1 MQINIPSEISQL
13 QKVIVH
19 TPGHEVSLVNPELKD
34 ELLFDDIIFE
44 EDAREEHL
52 DMLKVFEAAM
62 PAGGGIYEI
71 TDLARECMESS
82 AVRETF
88 VDQLIEELPYENLAA
103 VESDLKELGP
113 DALLRFVVEGSISEQ
128 HPFSLHP
135 APNLLFTRDLAA
147 VAGQQIILSKAA
159 KRARARE
166 SLLMELIL
174 HEHPIFEQ
182 SRDQIIYTGGS
193 QSIEGGDV
201 LVVNEEIVLIGM
213 SERTSFSGLMGVAT
227 RLLQGNVQHVLAVDV
242 PKKRSSMH
250 LDTVFTF
257 ADAHECIVFPPAI
270 EEQTDNVVELYR
282 SKNSIQT
289 RQHTDLKNALENLTG
304 ETFNFIRCG
313 GEDRTRQFREQWT
326 DGANIF
332 ALAPGVVVGY
342 ERNTKTFEAL
352 EKNGYTLMTQ
362 FDFIDKQRESVF
374 DPQTSGKI
382 AISFQGHELCRGRGG
397 ARCMTLPILRN

>member
-1 MQINIPSEISQL
+1 
-13 QKVIVH
+13 
-19 TPGHEVSLVNPELKD
+19 
-34 ELLFDDIIFE
+34 
-44 EDAREEHL
+44 
-52 DMLKVFEAAM
+52 
-62 PAGGGIYEI
+62 
-71 TDLARECMESS
+71 
-82 AVRETF
+82 
-88 VDQLIEELPYENLAA
+88 
-103 VESDLKELGP
+103 
-113 DALLRFVVEGSISEQ
+113 
-128 HPFSLHP
+128 
-135 APNLLFTRDLAA
+135 
-147 VAGQQIILSKAA
+147 
-159 KRARARE
+159 
-166 SLLMELIL
+166 
-174 HEHPIFEQ
+174 
-182 SRDQIIYTGGS
+182 
-193 QSIEGGDV
+193 
-201 LVVNEEIVLIGM
+201 
-213 SERTSFSGLMGVAT
+213 MGVAT